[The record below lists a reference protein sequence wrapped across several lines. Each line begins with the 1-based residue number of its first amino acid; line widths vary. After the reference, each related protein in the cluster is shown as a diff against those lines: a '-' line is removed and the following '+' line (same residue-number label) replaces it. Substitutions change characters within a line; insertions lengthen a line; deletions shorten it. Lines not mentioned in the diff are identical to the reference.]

1 MNKKRTIVYIDGSN
15 LYYGL
20 LRDSTDKW
28 LDLMLFVKSLL
39 RDDHEIAMIK
49 YFASRVIDKS
59 SDHHRSARQ
68 DKYSTLYRKL
78 EIGSTAGCRL
88 PESLATADGRRIH
101 CPEAWRA

>member
-39 RDDHEIAMIK
+39 RDDHEVVLIK
-49 YFASRVIDKS
+49 YFASRVVKIC
-59 SDHHRSARQ
+59 RITI
-68 DKYSTLYRKL
+68 YLYPLKNAIIRNVL
-78 EIGSTAGCRL
+78 SGMV
-88 PESLATADGRRIH
+88 
-101 CPEAWRA
+101 

>member
-39 RDDHEIAMIK
+39 RDDHEIAMINLV
-49 YFASRVIDKS
+49 A
-59 SDHHRSARQ
+59 
-68 DKYSTLYRKL
+68 
-78 EIGSTAGCRL
+78 
-88 PESLATADGRRIH
+88 
-101 CPEAWRA
+101 